1 MCLTILGGNGFVG
14 GAYVKA
20 FYDAAIGNI
29 ASVNRRDDYAV
40 YSKDVLYFISTVHNY
55 NVFDQPLLDID
66 TNLTTLVRVLENWRK
81 RPDSAGGVFNFLSSW
96 FVYGP
101 QGFPFGI
108 HEEAHCNPRGFYS
121 ITKRCAEQLLISYC
135 ETYNLRYR
143 ILRLGNVVGPGDAK
157 VSAKKN
163 ALQHLINQV
172 VANQPVEVYGDGM
185 FFRDYIHVSDC
196 IRAIDIVLQRGERD
210 AIYNVGNGHKV
221 ADSLLSILR
230 YVKEQTGSSS
240 EFKFIPAKKFHKTVQ
255 VETFGMDVSKL
266 AALGYAPEY
275 IGTKLYD
282 TLFKEQR
289 NEVR

>member
-1 MCLTILGGNGFVG
+1 MCLTILGGKGFVLSG
-14 GAYVKA
+14 YVRQY
-20 FYDAAIGNI
+20 YDAAIGNI
-29 ASVNRRDDYAV
+29 VSVNERSDYSV
-40 YSKDVLYFISTVHNY
+40 YSDNVLYGISTVDNY
-55 NVFDQPLLDID
+55 NVFEQPLLDIE
-66 TNLTTLVRVLENWRK
+66 TNLVVLIQVLENWRK
-81 RPDSAGGVFNFLSSW
+81 RNPEGVFNFLSSW
-96 FVYGP
+96 FVYGT
-101 QGFPFGI
+101 QSFPYGI
-108 HEEAHCNPRGFYS
+108 DEETPCNPRGFYS

-143 ILRLGNVVGPGDAK
+143 ILRLGNVVGPGDK
-157 VSAKKN
+157 KTSAKKN

-185 FFRDYIHVSDC
+185 FFRDYIHVADC
-196 IRAIDIVLQRGERD
+196 TRAIDLVLHRGERD
-210 AIYNVGNGHKV
+210 SIYNIGNGHKV

-275 IGTKLYD
+275 TGNKLYD
-282 TLFKEQR
+282 TLFKEQH
-289 NEVR
+289 

>member
-1 MCLTILGGNGFVG
+1 MCLTILGGKGFVG
-14 GAYVKA
+14 GAYVKQ

-29 ASVNRRDDYAV
+29 ASVNEREDYNV
-40 YSKDVLYFISTVHNY
+40 YSKSVLYFISTVHNY
-55 NVFDQPLLDID
+55 NVFGAPHLDID
-66 TNLTTLVRVLENWRK
+66 TNLSTLITVLENWRR
-81 RPDSAGGVFNFLSSW
+81 RPDSANGVFNFISSW

-101 QGFPFGI
+101 QSFPYGI
-108 HEEAHCNPRGFYS
+108 DEETPCNPRGFYS

-196 IRAIDIVLQRGERD
+196 IRAIDIVLQRGDRD
-210 AIYNVGNGHKV
+210 TVYNIGNGQVV
-221 ADSLLSILR
+221 ADSLRYILL
-230 YVKEQTGSSS
+230 YAKKKLGSSS
-240 EFKFIPAKKFHKTVQ
+240 ELRYIPAKKFHNTVQ
-255 VETFGMDVSKL
+255 VATFGMDVSKL

-275 IGTKLYD
+275 TGNKLYD
-282 TLFKEQR
+282 TLFKGGK
-289 NEVR
+289 

>member
-1 MCLTILGGNGFVG
+1 MSLTILGGKGFVG
-14 GAYVKA
+14 SEYVRQ
-20 FYDAAIGNI
+20 FYDAAVGNI
-29 ASVNRRDDYAV
+29 VSINERDDYSAH
-40 YSKDVLYFISTVHNY
+40 SRDVLTFVSTVHNY
-55 NVFDQPLLDID
+55 NIFDNPYLDVE
-66 TNLTTLVRVLENWRK
+66 TNLTMLLHTLESWRQ
-81 RPDSAGGVFNFLSSW
+81 RSDSKDGVMNLISSW

-101 QGFPFGI
+101 QSFPYGI
-108 HEEAHCNPRGFYS
+108 DEETPCNPRGFYS

-143 ILRLGNVVGPGDAK
+143 ILRLGNVVGPGDK
-157 VSAKKN
+157 KTSAKKN
-163 ALQHLINQV
+163 TLQHLINKI
-172 VANQPVEVYGDGM
+172 VANEPIEIYGSGD
-185 FFRDYIHVSDC
+185 FYRDYIYVADC
-196 IRAIDIVLQRGERD
+196 TRAIDLVLCRGERD
-210 AIYNVGNGHKV
+210 SIYNIGNGHKV

-240 EFKFIPAKKFHKTVQ
+240 EFKFIPAKKFRKTVQ